1 MRVKFLRTKYFTGSR
16 MQKKY
21 LALLLVSMLVPIILV
36 SGCLYY
42 LIFNIMAEQIGIPE
56 YIAYNLLP
64 VVKKI
69 NFVLLVGVPPILLV
83 LIMWGVV
90 LSHKFIGPIERV
102 KNEVD
107 KITESGDYKRRI
119 KLRKND
125 DIIPVADAIN
135 RLLDKV
141 EGIQ

>member
-1 MRVKFLRTKYFTGSR
+1 